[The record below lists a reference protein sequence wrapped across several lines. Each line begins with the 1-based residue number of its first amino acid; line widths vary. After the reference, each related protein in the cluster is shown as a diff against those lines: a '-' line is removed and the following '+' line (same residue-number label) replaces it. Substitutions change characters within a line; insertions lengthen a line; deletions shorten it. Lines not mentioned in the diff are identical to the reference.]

1 MGGLVVQEQ
10 HLGVVV
16 QEEQEQ
22 MLQKKKKGRFLNW
35 VMTKVIQVQIEKH
48 ILLNRKKCLHCD
60 V

>member
-22 MLQKKKKGRFLNW
+22 MLQKKKKR
-35 VMTKVIQVQIEKH
+35 QIFELGDDQSNPGSDRKTYPIKQEKMFT
-48 ILLNRKKCLHCD
+48 L
-60 V
+60 

>member
-22 MLQKKKKGRFLNW
+22 MLQKKKADF
-35 VMTKVIQVQIEKH
+35 
-48 ILLNRKKCLHCD
+48 
-60 V
+60 

>member
-48 ILLNRKKCLHCD
+48 ILLNRKECLHCD